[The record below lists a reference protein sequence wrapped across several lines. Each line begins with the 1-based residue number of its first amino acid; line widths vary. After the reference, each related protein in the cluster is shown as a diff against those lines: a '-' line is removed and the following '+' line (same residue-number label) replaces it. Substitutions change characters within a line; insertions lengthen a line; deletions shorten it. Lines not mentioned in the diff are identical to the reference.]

1 MLSYSYFDYRWSW
14 IKPVRT
20 RGEDPISLCS
30 FNINRLPLR
39 TVSEDGHV
47 QLPYA
52 AHPNV
57 EATLHDAVARLLEYM
72 NRYLVRGERVSAH
85 QLPATDKVSRALLA
99 HLREA
104 NPQLPGA
111 LLHHW
116 CADPY
121 AGRALVDMLEGVWN
135 QSWKQEKDDRAPWVA
150 AVNTLLV
157 KLVRQSIGSVS
168 CEYPEL
174 ADRILITVLGS
185 SYFWCLQNFLKKHV
199 DGDLEVTRISTYE
212 HMIIPVTPLAFLYRQ
227 AEGALLADSRP
238 AMFAYGLE
246 PDLVPRMMGMRER
259 LGSGKEAGML
269 ALISKD
275 RLGNN
280 LIKRSWT
287 RLCLLELAENC
298 GRGDWMQW
306 VDDPKRLDQ
315 FINDPARHAEILS
328 EALSKQKNHVFTRWF
343 ASICAGGK
351 KAEKAGQPW
360 LHDSRTVMAFRAF
373 DEDIRLEITRRKMEN
388 FWLNRRQDLV
398 GRIHGSEADHLMESS
413 FEEGKLIYLR
423 AEGKR
428 PLHLAKAVSVKIGS
442 LRVDWADY
450 LAAASEYLNESFES
464 FVQENFLTGVLH
476 VLDKDEEVYL
486 DDFSASGC
494 SLRGPVPQ
502 LVAIAIQLRSTLR
515 DSYSQTD
522 YVHGMDVS
530 LVAMC
535 LSLSN
540 QWWHVSRQHPRFGEC
555 RLVFSQALA
564 QSNDGVSHEPALG
577 RLLHARGKQEGT
589 KPYGKVRI
597 RQLNIS
603 KASSVQAL
611 YNAGLAISAEALAEW
626 TQALGGTASVKE
638 YTIPASKASACLR
651 GFQLPQDDLNVILI
665 QYHRGGGSAAA
676 NIVLRIG
683 TVILAGELVDLFEI
697 LDSDSEFAMAI
708 LKDGV
713 PNWH

>member
-14 IKPVRT
+14 IKPVRN
-20 RGEDPISLCS
+20 RGEDPVSRCS

-52 AHPNV
+52 VHRNV
-57 EATLHDAVARLLEYM
+57 DETLYDAVAQLLQYM
-72 NRYLVRGERVSAH
+72 EKYLVRGERVSAH
-85 QLPATDKVSRALLA
+85 HLPATDKVSRALLA
-99 HLREA
+99 HLRET

-121 AGRALVDMLEGVWN
+121 AGRGLVDVLEGVWN

-157 KLVRQSIGSVS
+157 KLLRQRIGEASS
-168 CEYPEL
+168 EYPEL
-174 ADRILITVLGS
+174 ADRILITVLGGC
-185 SYFWCLQNFLKKHV
+185 YFWCLQNFLKKHV

-227 AEGALLADSRP
+227 AEDALLADSRP
-238 AMFAYGLE
+238 AMLAYGLE
-246 PDLVPRMMGMRER
+246 PDLVPRMMAMRER

-269 ALISKD
+269 ALIGKD
-275 RLGNN
+275 RMGNH

-306 VDDPKRLDQ
+306 VDDPKKLDQ
-315 FINDPARHAEILS
+315 FINDPAKNAEALS
-328 EALSKQKNHVFTRWF
+328 AALSKQENHVFVRWF
-343 ASICAGGK
+343 AKIIAGGK
-351 KAEKAGQPW
+351 IAIKAGQPW
-360 LHDSRTVMAFRAF
+360 LYDSRTVMAFRAF
-373 DEDIRLEITRRKMEN
+373 DEDIHLEITRRRMEN

-398 GRIHGSEADHLMESS
+398 GRIHGSEADQLMEAAY
-413 FEEGKLIYLR
+413 EEGKLIYLQ

-428 PLHLAKAVSVKIGS
+428 PLHLGKVVSVKIGS

-450 LAAASEYLNESFES
+450 LAAASEYMNESFES
-464 FVQENFLTGVLH
+464 FVQDSFLTGVLH
-476 VLDKDEEVYL
+476 VLDMDEEVYL

-494 SLRGPVPQ
+494 SLRGPIPQ
-502 LVAIAIQLRSTLR
+502 LVSMAVQLRSTLKEM
-515 DSYSQTD
+515 YSQTD
-522 YVHGMDVS
+522 YVHGQDIS

-540 QWWHVSRQHPRFGEC
+540 QWWHTSRKHPRFGDC
-555 RLVFSQALA
+555 RLIFSQALA
-564 QSNDGVSHEPALG
+564 QSSDGVVHESALG
-577 RLLHARGKQEGT
+577 RLMHARGKRDGLR
-589 KPYGKVRI
+589 PYGKVRI
-597 RQLNIS
+597 RPLNINKS
-603 KASSVQAL
+603 TSVQAL

-626 TQALGGTASVKE
+626 TRALGGEASVKE
-638 YTIPASKASACLR
+638 YNIPAHKASAQLS
-651 GFQLPQDDLNVILI
+651 GFQLPQNDLNVILI
-665 QYHRGGGSAAA
+665 KYHRGGGSAA
-676 NIVLRIG
+676 NIVIRIG
-683 TVILAGELVDLFEI
+683 TVILAGELVGMFEV
-697 LDSDSEFAMAI
+697 LDSDSDFAMAI

-713 PNWH
+713 PNWR